1 MVEKVKYN
9 IINDYDGAK
18 EKTLIVSVEQAK
30 VIDWLAE
37 NGYLNSAYGFE
48 EIAGAPEI
56 VDLS

>member
-1 MVEKVKYN
+1 MAEKVKYN

-18 EKTLIVSVEQAK
+18 EKTLIVSAEQAK

-48 EIAGAPEI
+48 EIAETSEI